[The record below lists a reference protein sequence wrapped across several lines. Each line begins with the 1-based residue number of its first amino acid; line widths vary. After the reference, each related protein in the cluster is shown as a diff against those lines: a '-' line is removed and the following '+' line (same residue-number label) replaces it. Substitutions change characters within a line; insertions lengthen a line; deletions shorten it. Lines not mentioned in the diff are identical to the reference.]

1 MKRLFFAL
9 WPDDTTR
16 QRLLQLTGTLR
27 LPGAKRIRPENL
39 HVTLAFLGNV
49 DEQLLP
55 TLEEQAADIAVP
67 GFILLFDKLDYW
79 RRPGIV
85 CLTSGKSVPE
95 ALQLAQGL
103 SGICSGLGIKLDD
116 REFRAHVTLA
126 RHVRGKPDVR
136 LEPLPWYADDFVLV
150 ESQTWPEGVQYTVLR
165 RYPFC
170 QS

>member
-9 WPDDTTR
+9 WPDEATR
-16 QRLLQLTGTLR
+16 QRLLQLSATLQ

-55 TLEEQAADIAVP
+55 ALEEQVEGIPVP
-67 GFILLFDKLDYW
+67 GFSLLFDQLDYW

-85 CLTSGKSVPE
+85 CLTCSKPVPQV
-95 ALQLAQGL
+95 LQLAQGL
-103 SGICSGLGIKLDD
+103 SEICSGLGITLDG

-126 RHVRGKPDVR
+126 RHVRGKPEVR
-136 LEPLPWYADDFVLV
+136 LEPLPWPADDFVLV